1 MSLECI
7 FCNSDD
13 CVKRGKRRNKINV
26 KQRYICNKCGRQF
39 VKRDGFEKMR
49 HKPAVIVRAI
59 HMRQDGMSLSKV
71 QNHLWQHDNVK
82 VTRRTISQWEKKYS
96 VFLKSAAQTS
106 HAYYKRK
113 SPHR

>member
-13 CVKRGKRRNKINV
+13 CVKRGKRRNKTIV

-49 HKPAVIVRAI
+49 HRPVVI
-59 HMRQDGMSLSKV
+59 
-71 QNHLWQHDNVK
+71 DNVK

-96 VFLKSAAQTS
+96 NF
-106 HAYYKRK
+106 
-113 SPHR
+113 